1 MDAVTVVLLVLAGSG
16 LMVICCMHRIYT
28 IRYRVAFG
36 LLAPQ
41 HGGQITTSMVALPSW
56 SLEIDGAT
64 AQISAL
70 PGGALSG
77 GGGRLPSTFINVQME
92 MAVPERLCGALYPQ
106 KGLRFLAR
114 LSKDP
119 DVTTGDAGF
128 DERFV
133 VRGDDATG
141 MRELLDAEL
150 RQQLMKRPGLVRVII
165 SSGSFSVAILE
176 LTHKRAD
183 LEWLIETAHVLR
195 RRLQPD
201 V

>member
-1 MDAVTVVLLVLAGSG
+1 MDTATIVLLVLLGSG
-16 LMVICCMHRIYT
+16 LMVVCCMHRIYT

-36 LLAPQ
+36 LLVPQ
-41 HGGQITTSMVALPSW
+41 HGGQITTSLVTLPSW

-64 AQISAL
+64 AQVSAL
-70 PGGALSG
+70 PGGALPGS
-77 GGGRLPSTFINVQME
+77 GGGRLPSTFINVQM
-92 MAVPERLCGALYPQ
+92 AVPERLRGALYPQ

-119 DVTTGDAGF
+119 DVTTGDAVF

-133 VRGDDATG
+133 VHSDDAAG
-141 MRELLDAEL
+141 MRGLLDAEL
-150 RQQLMKRPGLVRVII
+150 RQQLLKRPGLVRVTI
-165 SSGSFSVAILE
+165 SGGSFSVAILE

-201 V
+201 A